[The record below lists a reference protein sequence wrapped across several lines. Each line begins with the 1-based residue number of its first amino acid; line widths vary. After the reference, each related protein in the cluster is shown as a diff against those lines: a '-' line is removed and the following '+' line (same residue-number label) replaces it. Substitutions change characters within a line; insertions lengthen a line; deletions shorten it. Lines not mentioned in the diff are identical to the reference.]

1 MSDNN
6 WICIRVSASNEHLE
20 TLTAIMSMI
29 DNALMIEDFSDV
41 EKDLDGVYGDLID
54 EDLLAKDRT
63 TAAVSVFV
71 PDEKSPR
78 G

>member
-1 MSDNN
+1 MEEKN
-6 WICIRVSASNEHLE
+6 WIRIRVSAACEHLD
-20 TLTAIMSMI
+20 TITAIMSMI

-54 EDLLAKDRT
+54 EDLLKQDRT

-71 PDEKSPR
+71 PVE
-78 G
+78 